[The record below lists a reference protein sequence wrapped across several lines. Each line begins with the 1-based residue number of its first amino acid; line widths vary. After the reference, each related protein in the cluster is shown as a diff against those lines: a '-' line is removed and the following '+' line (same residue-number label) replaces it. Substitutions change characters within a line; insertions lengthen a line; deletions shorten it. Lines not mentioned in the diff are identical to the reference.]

1 MNCDERIMKLLDRAH
16 LDYPDPVPRQK
27 MEQQAAAYAYYA
39 YERMY
44 GEPDAEHPID
54 GEKMLEAALMY
65 GVHLV
70 NLIDKMEWAL
80 DNAMIAN
87 EQVAAA
93 AKATTGFRK
102 TKQKIKEAL
111 SGQSKTKP
119 VRRTR
124 TERKP
129 EPAKELMGIRE
140 GEIARARAEGA
151 VMRQAVL
158 AQ

>member
-16 LDYPDPVPRQK
+16 LDYPDPVSRQN
-27 MEQQAAAYAYYA
+27 MEKQAGAYAYYA

-80 DNAMIAN
+80 DNALAAN
-87 EQVAAA
+87 GQVAAA
-93 AKATTGFRK
+93 AKATTGFRR

-129 EPAKELMGIRE
+129 EKRRELMGIRE
-140 GEIARARAEGA
+140 GEAAEARTESP
-151 VMRQAVL
+151 VVRQTVL
-158 AQ
+158 AF